1 MIRLLKGIIEL
12 QDGQHLVID
21 VHGVGYYVYATQDLL
36 ARAVVGDQIK
46 VFIYT
51 HVREDIF
58 DLYGFSSL
66 EDLKLF
72 EQFLNVSGIGPKTA
86 IGIFA
91 VGSRERIMTAIATS
105 DVTFFS
111 SVPRLGKK
119 NAQKIIIE
127 LKNKLGSLDE
137 LDFSSPT
144 LKADGEVIEALKG
157 FGFSA
162 REALD
167 ALRSL
172 DPEVTSV
179 SEKIR
184 LALKELGK

>member
-12 QDGQHLVID
+12 QDGQHLIID
-21 VHGVGYYVYATQDLL
+21 VNGVGYHVYATQDLL
-36 ARAVVGDQIK
+36 AHAGIGEAVK
-46 VFIYT
+46 VFTYT
-51 HVREDIF
+51 HVREDML
-58 DLYGFSSL
+58 DLYGFSAL

-91 VGSRERIMTAIATS
+91 VGSRERIITAIATN

-127 LKNKLGSLDE
+127 LKSKLGSLED
-137 LDFSSPT
+137 LDLSSPT
-144 LKADGEVIEALKG
+144 AKEDSEVVEALKS

-162 REALD
+162 KEALE
-167 ALRSL
+167 AIRSL
-172 DPEVTSV
+172 NPEITSV

-184 LALKELGK
+184 LALKHLGK

>member
-12 QDGQHLVID
+12 QDGPHLLID
-21 VHGVGYYVYATQDLL
+21 VNGVGYHVYATQDLL
-36 ARAVVGDQIK
+36 SRASVGDAVR
-46 VFIYT
+46 VFTYT
-51 HVREDIF
+51 HVREDLLE
-58 DLYGFSSL
+58 LYGFPSL

-72 EQFLNVSGIGPKTA
+72 EQFLSVSGIGPKTA

-91 VGSRERIMTAIATS
+91 IGSREKIMNAIATN

-127 LKNKLGSLDE
+127 LKTKLGSLED
-137 LDFSSPT
+137 LDLSSPSV
-144 LKADGEVIEALKG
+144 KADGEVIEALKS
-157 FGFSA
+157 FGFSSK
-162 REALD
+162 ESLD

-172 DPEVTSV
+172 SPDITSV

-184 LALKELGK
+184 LSLKYLGK

>member
-12 QDGQHLVID
+12 QDGQHLLID
-21 VHGVGYYVYATQDLL
+21 VNGVGYHVYATQDLL
-36 ARAVVGDQIK
+36 ARSVIGEAVK
-46 VFIYT
+46 VFTYT
-51 HVREDIF
+51 HVREDML
-58 DLYGFSSL
+58 DLYGFSAL

-91 VGSRERIMTAIATS
+91 VGSRERIINAVATS
-105 DVTFFS
+105 DVAFFA

-127 LKNKLGSLDE
+127 LKTKLGSLED
-137 LDFSSPT
+137 LDLSSPT
-144 LKADGEVIEALKG
+144 AKTDGEVVEALKS
-157 FGFSA
+157 FGFTA
-162 REALD
+162 KEAME
-167 ALRSL
+167 AIRSL
-172 DPEVTSV
+172 NPDITSV

-184 LALKELGK
+184 LALKHLGT

>member
-12 QDGQHLVID
+12 QDGQHLLID
-21 VHGVGYYVYATQDLL
+21 VNGVGYHVYATQDLL
-36 ARAVVGDQIK
+36 ARSVIGDAIK
-46 VFIYT
+46 VFTYT
-51 HVREDIF
+51 HVREDML
-58 DLYGFSSL
+58 DLYGFSAL

-72 EQFLNVSGIGPKTA
+72 EQFITVSGIGPKTA

-127 LKNKLGSLDE
+127 LKNKLGSLEE
-137 LDFSSPT
+137 LDLSTSE
-144 LKADGEVIEALKG
+144 AREDAEVIEALKG
-157 FGFSA
+157 FGFSVK
-162 REALD
+162 EASD

-172 DPEVTSV
+172 DAKVTNV

-184 LALKELGK
+184 LALKQLGK

>member
-12 QDGQHLVID
+12 QDGQHLLID
-21 VHGVGYYVYATQDLL
+21 VHGVGYHVYATQDLL
-36 ARAVVGDQIK
+36 ARSVVGDAIK
-46 VFIYT
+46 VFTYT
-51 HVREDIF
+51 HVREDML
-58 DLYGFSSL
+58 DLYGFSAL

-91 VGSRERIMTAIATS
+91 IGSRERIMNAIATS

-127 LKNKLGSLDE
+127 LKNKLGSLEE
-137 LDFSSPT
+137 LDFGSPT
-144 LKADGEVIEALKG
+144 IKADEEVIDALKG
-157 FGFSA
+157 FGFSVK
-162 REALD
+162 EALE

-172 DPEVTSV
+172 DPTVTSV
-179 SEKIR
+179 SDKIR
-184 LALKELGK
+184 LSLKHLGR

>member
-51 HVREDIF
+51 HVREDLF

-91 VGSRERIMTAIATS
+91 VGSRERIMTAITTS

-172 DPEVTSV
+172 DSEVTSV

>member
-12 QDGQHLVID
+12 QDGQHLLID
-21 VHGVGYYVYATQDLL
+21 VNGVGYHVYATQDLL
-36 ARAVVGDQIK
+36 ARSVIGDAIK
-46 VFIYT
+46 VFTYT
-51 HVREDIF
+51 HVREDML
-58 DLYGFSSL
+58 DLYGFSAL

-72 EQFLNVSGIGPKTA
+72 EQFITVSGIGPKTA

-111 SVPRLGKK
+111 SVPRLVKK

-127 LKNKLGSLDE
+127 LKNKLGSLEE
-137 LDFSSPT
+137 LDLSTPE
-144 LKADGEVIEALKG
+144 AREDAEVIEALKG

-162 REALD
+162 KEASD
-167 ALRSL
+167 AIRSL
-172 DPEVTSV
+172 DAKITNV

-184 LALKELGK
+184 LALKQLGK